1 MTFLHELYHTGP
13 GGSFRDAINLY
24 DTGDVVDRMNVIRK
38 ELNENNNNRFGQRL
52 SYKSIAPNEDEWI
65 SFIPFDP
72 SSLKDIRR
80 GNNPRND
87 SKYIRVETSK

>member
-1 MTFLHELYHTGP
+1 
-13 GGSFRDAINLY
+13 
-24 DTGDVVDRMNVIRK
+24 MNVIRK

-52 SYKSIAPNEDEWI
+52 SYKSFALNKDENV
-65 SFIPFDP
+65 SFIPFDS

-87 SKYIRVETSK
+87 SKYIRVETPK